1 MHYKENPPLRCD
13 LFLGSQLH
21 KMSLNWQETI
31 LVTSANAHTL
41 WLSAYL
47 LTRLLSLPLHS
58 CLAARLGHIWQTRP
72 CTTLFKLNRREMDG
86 FVTDQG
92 TWPLSGEHPTFSE
105 HSEGLT
111 GTFPSTCT
119 IREQLLSVPRAGL
132 GWAGTFPP
140 VTVPGR
146 LHSDLLGQGMPV
158 EAKSSNLTLS
168 TLTGKQ
174 NCLKVV
180 STIQTL

>member
-1 MHYKENPPLRCD
+1 MHYNENPPLRCD

-31 LVTSANAHTL
+31 LVTFANAHTL

-47 LTRLLSLPLHS
+47 LTRLLTLPLHS

-92 TWPLSGEHPTFSE
+92 TRPSSGEHPTFSE

-132 GWAGTFPP
+132 GWAGCERGGTPHLSFCDCAWQATF
-140 VTVPGR
+140 R
-146 LHSDLLGQGMPV
+146 FSRSRNARRSKIL
-158 EAKSSNLTLS
+158 
-168 TLTGKQ
+168 
-174 NCLKVV
+174 
-180 STIQTL
+180 